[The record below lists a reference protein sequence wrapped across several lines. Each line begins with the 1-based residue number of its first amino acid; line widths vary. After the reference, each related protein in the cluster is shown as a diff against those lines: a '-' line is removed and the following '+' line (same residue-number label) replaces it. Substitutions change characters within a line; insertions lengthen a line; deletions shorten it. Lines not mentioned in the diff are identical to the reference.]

1 MTVVVDGTARGR
13 SGSGS
18 GRGDRGAGRKRNRD
32 ATGPTGMRLSW
43 LGGGGRTA
51 WLHELEGCCCGSG
64 AVSSGAWAGYPRGR
78 VPPQGSRPGS
88 GAWWIL
94 QADGMGETA
103 AAKSGMHGVGVPLTA
118 ELPSALKRLWKAPNP
133 EVILAERRGGGCVYR
148 SGAVLP
154 PDQEQA
160 VPQVAV
166 LPWCAGCALPIA
178 REIRVEGGEWCSAR
192 TPHLPTVL
200 SLLYIDRPS
209 LPSVAHPEPGGGFG
223 LTGFARGVV
232 QTLRSAF
239 MTPA

>member
-1 MTVVVDGTARGR
+1 MLGARGTGTR
-13 SGSGS
+13 QGPRACGFLGLAAGGAQLGCTSWRAAAAEAAPSRPEPGPDTPGDASHRRALARVLAHGGSC
-18 GRGDRGAGRKRNRD
+18 R
-32 ATGPTGMRLSW
+32 PTG
-43 LGGGGRTA
+43 
-51 WLHELEGCCCGSG
+51 
-64 AVSSGAWAGYPRGR
+64 WARQR
-78 VPPQGSRPGS
+78 Q
-88 GAWWIL
+88 
-94 QADGMGETA
+94 
-103 AAKSGMHGVGVPLTA
+103 KSGMHGVGVPLTA